1 MKKIFGKIYPK
12 YCFLEQHY
20 YICKYLNSK
29 YLKDETNIKTIA
41 LAIVLIAGYNVYTSQ
56 QDVKMFSLTL
66 ANIEALAM
74 DETSQCDNANGYRRI
89 LERSEERRV
98 GKECRS
104 RWSPYH

>member
-1 MKKIFGKIYPK
+1 M
-12 YCFLEQHY
+12 
-20 YICKYLNSK
+20 
-29 YLKDETNIKTIA
+29 KDETNIKTIA

-89 LERSEERRV
+89 LEGDYICNDFLWLSAYHKSSKRSKRMHKGRF
-98 GKECRS
+98 KE
-104 RWSPYH
+104 